1 MSTKTTSSSGGK
13 KNQHK
18 KSCLAV
24 VEADGLFDGRRR
36 VRLPLGLSSSSSSSY
51 LSNGN
56 QIEQTYIVQDDN
68 DALAVLRRE
77 EGLLELKQCLAKA
90 LELPSTT
97 NASVMEIELYD
108 STNQSFRRLTRIDDV
123 PLSCCR
129 LRITTSAMAMS
140 PSPLTSSSSHESK
153 ELLALPWR
161 EFSSSIDLDGKL
173 VLKGGKHAI
182 TIHEVSNSGLG
193 TGTNIWD
200 GAIALAKFL
209 EFHDRDD
216 DDDERGEPD
225 NPATTSHKTDTDTQS
240 GAVRDRT
247 YSIRG
252 KRVLELGAGTGLVGI
267 AAHVAFGAR
276 EVILTD
282 LEYSLDNLRDNLNAN
297 ACRVVKSTDAA
308 PDATTSTQPCTIDAR
323 VLDWFDLE
331 TCEEVLQR
339 SRLGPLTAAATTE
352 TTTGNTP
359 NTRQDRPKA
368 HNSWI
373 PEVVLAADV
382 VWVESLVRPLVQT
395 LHHICTKTSPPLP
408 LILLSYQK
416 RSQAVEDLLFRT
428 LEEFS
433 FRTEDVTSPVVAT
446 TSGAESKI
454 RIYRIT
460 TYTPRVD

>member
-1 MSTKTTSSSGGK
+1 MSTQTTSSSGGK
-13 KNQHK
+13 KNQPK
-18 KSCLAV
+18 RSCLAV

-36 VRLPLGLSSSSSSSY
+36 VRLPLGLLSSSSSSSCF
-51 LSNGN
+51 SNGN
-56 QIEQTYIVQDDN
+56 QIEESNIVQDDN
-68 DALAVLRRE
+68 DAIAVLRRE
-77 EGLLELKQCLAKA
+77 DELIALKQYLAKA

-97 NASVMEIELYD
+97 NAPVMEIELYD
-108 STNQSFRRLTRIDDV
+108 STSQSFRRLTRIDNV

-129 LRITTSAMAMS
+129 LRITTSAIEMP
-140 PSPLTSSSSHESK
+140 PSQPTGSDINNSQ

-173 VLKGGKHAI
+173 VLKGGKHSI
-182 TIHEVSNSGLG
+182 TIREVSNSGLG

-216 DDDERGEPD
+216 DEDERGEWD
-225 NPATTSHKTDTDTQS
+225 NSATTSHKTDISAQS
-240 GAVRDRT
+240 GAARDLT
-247 YSIRG
+247 YSVRG

-282 LEYSLDNLRDNLNAN
+282 LEYSLDNLRENLNAN
-297 ACRVVKSTDAA
+297 ACRVVKITDTADA
-308 PDATTSTQPCTIDAR
+308 DATASTQPSTIDAR

-331 TCEEVLQR
+331 TCDEVLQR
-339 SRLGPLTAAATTE
+339 SRPGPITEPTATKTTE
-352 TTTGNTP
+352 STT
-359 NTRQDRPKA
+359 NTRQGRPKS
-368 HNSWI
+368 HNAWI
-373 PEVVLAADV
+373 PEVILAADV

-395 LHHICTKTSPPLP
+395 LHHVVCTKPSLSPLP

-416 RSQAVEDLLFRT
+416 RSQAIEDLLFRT

-446 TSGAESKI
+446 TSGEESKI

-460 TYTPRVD
+460 T